1 MKVLKVFS
9 FIFLVCLESY
19 SQDKIQGIITELSS
33 DLAITNVSIYN
44 SSDDIISTS
53 NGDGYF
59 EININKYPAEI
70 IFYTEGFNL
79 KTLVFSE
86 KPDKEINIKLESKI
100 EELDEVIV
108 RANRKKIFQIKR
120 MKDFEQ
126 TRVFAGK
133 KNEVILLE
141 LSMANLASNNAR
153 QVYSQ
158 IPGLNIYQNDDAG
171 LQLNIGG
178 RGLNPNRTANFNT
191 RQNGYDIS
199 ADALGYPESYYTPPA
214 EALSEIE
221 ILRGAASLQYGTQFG
236 GLINFVMKKPNVN
249 KKIELIT
256 RNSIGSKNLITNFT
270 SVSINNKKLSF
281 YGFSNFKKGDG
292 FRKNSEF
299 ESFNSFG
306 YINYNINKKSNLSL
320 ETTYLTYLAHQ
331 AGGLSDKMFNDNP
344 FQSNRKRNW
353 FEVEWLLYNLKY
365 NLNLNNNTNISFNFF
380 GLEAKRNALGFRTNR
395 VDQIDNGEER
405 DLIKGEFSNFGFEK
419 RLLKE
424 YKIKNLKKYG
434 KKITY

>member
-9 FIFLVCLESY
+9 FVFLVWLDSY
-19 SQDKIQGIITELSS
+19 SQDKIQGFITELSS
-33 DLAITNVSIYN
+33 DLAIADVSIYN
-44 SSDDIISTS
+44 STDDIISTS
-53 NGDGYF
+53 NSDGYF
-59 EININKYPAEI
+59 EINVINYPAEI

-79 KTLVFSE
+79 KTLIVSE
-86 KPDKEINIKLESKI
+86 KPVNKVNVSLESKI

-256 RNSIGSKNLITNFT
+256 RNSIGSKNLITLSEPSIAFT
-270 SVSINNKKLSF
+270 EVNITFL
-281 YGFSNFKKGDG
+281 FSN
-292 FRKNSEF
+292 RTSPV
-299 ESFNSFG
+299 
-306 YINYNINKKSNLSL
+306 NK
-320 ETTYLTYLAHQ
+320 YLV
-331 AGGLSDKMFNDNP
+331 SSI
-344 FQSNRKRNW
+344 FQ
-353 FEVEWLLYNLKY
+353 
-365 NLNLNNNTNISFNFF
+365 
-380 GLEAKRNALGFRTNR
+380 
-395 VDQIDNGEER
+395 
-405 DLIKGEFSNFGFEK
+405 IK
-419 RLLKE
+419 
-424 YKIKNLKKYG
+424 
-434 KKITY
+434 

>member
-19 SQDKIQGIITELSS
+19 SQDKVQGIITELSS
-33 DLAITNVSIYN
+33 DLAIADVSIYN
-44 SSDDIISTS
+44 STDDIISTS

-59 EININKYPAEI
+59 EININNYPAEI

-79 KTLVFSE
+79 KTLIISE
-86 KPDKEINIKLESKI
+86 KPVKEIKINLESKI
-100 EELDEVIV
+100 EELNEVIV

-120 MKDFEQ
+120 MKDFEE

-199 ADALGYPESYYTPPA
+199 ADALGYPESYYIPPT

-236 GLINFVMKKPNVN
+236 GLINFVMKKPNAN
-249 KKIELIT
+249 KKTELIT
-256 RNSIGSKNLITNFT
+256 RNSIGS
-270 SVSINNKKLSF
+270 
-281 YGFSNFKKGDG
+281 
-292 FRKNSEF
+292 
-299 ESFNSFG
+299 
-306 YINYNINKKSNLSL
+306 
-320 ETTYLTYLAHQ
+320 
-331 AGGLSDKMFNDNP
+331 
-344 FQSNRKRNW
+344 
-353 FEVEWLLYNLKY
+353 
-365 NLNLNNNTNISFNFF
+365 
-380 GLEAKRNALGFRTNR
+380 
-395 VDQIDNGEER
+395 
-405 DLIKGEFSNFGFEK
+405 
-419 RLLKE
+419 
-424 YKIKNLKKYG
+424 
-434 KKITY
+434 